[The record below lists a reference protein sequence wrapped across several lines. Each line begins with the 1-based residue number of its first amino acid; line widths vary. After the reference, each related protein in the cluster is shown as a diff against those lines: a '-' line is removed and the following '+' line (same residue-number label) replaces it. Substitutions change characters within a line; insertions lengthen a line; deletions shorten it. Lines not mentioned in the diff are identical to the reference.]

1 MVKKLRYYARFIVVC
16 LLLKKMKLVRD
27 LVRELA
33 KHIDE
38 YTATYEPE
46 DQLEWSL
53 VLSEIKSFIEA
64 DTVVNVLDSDS
75 NSIVLSHRL
84 NPLITPPVEKSPMM
98 TLSLQEVLIV
108 GASSDQVKFSEL
120 TLDMFRMLQT
130 LEREPQEDMISQ
142 LYDASPAPG
151 RAPGGNPMENGGAGP
166 ACMGLKREN
175 PHKYLLY
182 KPTVSQFSVFLAS
195 GQKELPANGALMLYI
210 SGDGC
215 FSTKPA
221 PEDLS
226 YDLGGVLLSS
236 KRDYEQLQSIINSKL
251 TPHTKEP
258 NCLYPGDLQPFTRRP
273 TFLVVDSDNSSAF
286 ANVPHHF
293 DQPLVVLMS
302 PQEVPPSFRGL
313 IAY

>member
-1 MVKKLRYYARFIVVC
+1 
-16 LLLKKMKLVRD
+16 
-27 LVRELA
+27 
-33 KHIDE
+33 
-38 YTATYEPE
+38 
-46 DQLEWSL
+46 
-53 VLSEIKSFIEA
+53 
-64 DTVVNVLDSDS
+64 
-75 NSIVLSHRL
+75 
-84 NPLITPPVEKSPMM
+84 MM

-151 RAPGGNPMENGGAGP
+151 KLASAGGNPLENGAAIGGAGSGGG
-166 ACMGLKREN
+166 MGLKREN

-302 PQEVPPSFRGL
+302 PQEVPPSFRGIL
-313 IAY
+313 LLRIVCIWPLNLMFVTSLWIARKLTDDCFTPIVIAANNLFTVIGSSYSSSNCIPYF

>member
-1 MVKKLRYYARFIVVC
+1 
-16 LLLKKMKLVRD
+16 
-27 LVRELA
+27 
-33 KHIDE
+33 
-38 YTATYEPE
+38 
-46 DQLEWSL
+46 
-53 VLSEIKSFIEA
+53 
-64 DTVVNVLDSDS
+64 
-75 NSIVLSHRL
+75 
-84 NPLITPPVEKSPMM
+84 MM

-130 LEREPQEDMISQ
+130 LEREPQEDITQM
-142 LYDASPAPG
+142 YDASPAPG
-151 RAPGGNPMENGGAGP
+151 PGRQSMENGACAGP
-166 ACMGLKREN
+166 TGPAGCLKREN

-215 FSTKPA
+215 FSTKPT

-302 PQEVPPSFRGL
+302 PQEVPPSFRGKFEL
-313 IAY
+313 